1 MDFAHLQ
8 NAFICLLTTYTS
20 LQLYCQSLNTVKYLH
35 LQNVIIYIIISFLF
49 AVRVECTPSDM
60 LVHLNLA
67 REFRGRVYATG
78 NPQACFELGSGSA
91 EMTLRIPIGTQC
103 GTVQQVFHKNGLPH
117 YRLQTPFCL
126 THSNIINLFILIIT
140 QNRGR
145 YVNHVVIQENP
156 VIMQDTDKTVRVECA
171 FTAEDQT
178 VSFRP
183 TGSGDGRLES
193 GGGISV
199 T

>member
-1 MDFAHLQ
+1 
-8 NAFICLLTTYTS
+8 
-20 LQLYCQSLNTVKYLH
+20 
-35 LQNVIIYIIISFLF
+35 
-49 AVRVECTPSDM
+49 
-60 LVHLNLA
+60 
-67 REFRGRVYATG
+67 
-78 NPQACFELGSGSA
+78 
-91 EMTLRIPIGTQC
+91 MTHQ
-103 GTVQQVFHKNGLPH
+103 F
-117 YRLQTPFCL
+117 
-126 THSNIINLFILIIT
+126 

-183 TGSGDGRLES
+183 TGGADGRDENG

>member
-1 MDFAHLQ
+1 MIKMPG
-8 NAFICLLTTYTS
+8 NVMSGKIICN
-20 LQLYCQSLNTVKYLH
+20 YCFYL
-35 LQNVIIYIIISFLF
+35 SFL
-49 AVRVECTPSDM
+49 
-60 LVHLNLA
+60 
-67 REFRGRVYATG
+67 
-78 NPQACFELGSGSA
+78 
-91 EMTLRIPIGTQC
+91 
-103 GTVQQVFHKNGLPH
+103 
-117 YRLQTPFCL
+117 
-126 THSNIINLFILIIT
+126 

-183 TGSGDGRLES
+183 TGPAGDGRDDS
-193 GGGISV
+193 AGGISV

>member
-1 MDFAHLQ
+1 M
-8 NAFICLLTTYTS
+8 N
-20 LQLYCQSLNTVKYLH
+20 
-35 LQNVIIYIIISFLF
+35 
-49 AVRVECTPSDM
+49 E
-60 LVHLNLA
+60 
-67 REFRGRVYATG
+67 
-78 NPQACFELGSGSA
+78 
-91 EMTLRIPIGTQC
+91 
-103 GTVQQVFHKNGLPH
+103 
-117 YRLQTPFCL
+117 
-126 THSNIINLFILIIT
+126 NIHNHFYPRT

-156 VIMQDTDKTVRVECA
+156 VIMQDSDKTVRVECA

-183 TGSGDGRLES
+183 TGNGDGRLEN

>member
-1 MDFAHLQ
+1 MWYSSTGEL
-8 NAFICLLTTYTS
+8 ILVK
-20 LQLYCQSLNTVKYLH
+20 QSDNRYKI
-35 LQNVIIYIIISFLF
+35 NIDSIDEIRFVIYFL
-49 AVRVECTPSDM
+49 
-60 LVHLNLA
+60 
-67 REFRGRVYATG
+67 
-78 NPQACFELGSGSA
+78 
-91 EMTLRIPIGTQC
+91 IP
-103 GTVQQVFHKNGLPH
+103 
-117 YRLQTPFCL
+117 
-126 THSNIINLFILIIT
+126 T

-156 VIMQDTDKTVRVECA
+156 VIMQDSDKTVRVECA

-183 TGSGDGRLES
+183 TGNGDGRLEN

>member
-1 MDFAHLQ
+1 M
-8 NAFICLLTTYTS
+8 IVS
-20 LQLYCQSLNTVKYLH
+20 L
-35 LQNVIIYIIISFLF
+35 
-49 AVRVECTPSDM
+49 A
-60 LVHLNLA
+60 LA
-67 REFRGRVYATG
+67 NDFRGRIYATG
-78 NPQACFELGSGSA
+78 NPQACFELGTGSN
-91 EMTLRIPIGTQC
+91 EMTLRIPLGTEC
-103 GTVQQVFHKNGLPH
+103 GTVQQAWK
-117 YRLQTPFCL
+117 Q
-126 THSNIINLFILIIT
+126 NLGQGHFTSICYLSLL

-183 TGSGDGRLES
+183 TGGVGDGRGDDT
-193 GGGISV
+193 GGLSV

>member
-1 MDFAHLQ
+1 MKMPRNLMISRI
-8 NAFICLLTTYTS
+8 ICN
-20 LQLYCQSLNTVKYLH
+20 YCFYL
-35 LQNVIIYIIISFLF
+35 S
-49 AVRVECTPSDM
+49 
-60 LVHLNLA
+60 
-67 REFRGRVYATG
+67 
-78 NPQACFELGSGSA
+78 
-91 EMTLRIPIGTQC
+91 
-103 GTVQQVFHKNGLPH
+103 
-117 YRLQTPFCL
+117 
-126 THSNIINLFILIIT
+126 IL

-183 TGSGDGRLES
+183 TGPAGDGRDDS
-193 GGGISV
+193 AGGISV

>member
-1 MDFAHLQ
+1 MHL
-8 NAFICLLTTYTS
+8 
-20 LQLYCQSLNTVKYLH
+20 
-35 LQNVIIYIIISFLF
+35 
-49 AVRVECTPSDM
+49 
-60 LVHLNLA
+60 
-67 REFRGRVYATG
+67 
-78 NPQACFELGSGSA
+78 
-91 EMTLRIPIGTQC
+91 
-103 GTVQQVFHKNGLPH
+103 
-117 YRLQTPFCL
+117 
-126 THSNIINLFILIIT
+126 

-183 TGSGDGRLES
+183 TGGLTGDGREDN
-193 GGGISV
+193 GGLSV

>member
-1 MDFAHLQ
+1 LSIHL
-8 NAFICLLTTYTS
+8 
-20 LQLYCQSLNTVKYLH
+20 
-35 LQNVIIYIIISFLF
+35 
-49 AVRVECTPSDM
+49 
-60 LVHLNLA
+60 
-67 REFRGRVYATG
+67 
-78 NPQACFELGSGSA
+78 
-91 EMTLRIPIGTQC
+91 
-103 GTVQQVFHKNGLPH
+103 
-117 YRLQTPFCL
+117 
-126 THSNIINLFILIIT
+126 

-178 VSFRP
+178 VSFKP
-183 TGSGDGRLES
+183 TGSGGQGGRGEDGP

>member
-1 MDFAHLQ
+1 LNIKFDIGLIFL
-8 NAFICLLTTYTS
+8 NK
-20 LQLYCQSLNTVKYLH
+20 LYNL
-35 LQNVIIYIIISFLF
+35 
-49 AVRVECTPSDM
+49 
-60 LVHLNLA
+60 LNL
-67 REFRGRVYATG
+67 
-78 NPQACFELGSGSA
+78 
-91 EMTLRIPIGTQC
+91 
-103 GTVQQVFHKNGLPH
+103 
-117 YRLQTPFCL
+117 
-126 THSNIINLFILIIT
+126 

-183 TGSGDGRLES
+183 TAGPDGRQES
-193 GGGISV
+193 GSGGISV

>member
-1 MDFAHLQ
+1 MHPGRHAGPPGPGPGIQRPNLR
-8 NAFICLLTTYTS
+8 NGKSTKLLRT
-20 LQLYCQSLNTVKYLH
+20 
-35 LQNVIIYIIISFLF
+35 
-49 AVRVECTPSDM
+49 
-60 LVHLNLA
+60 
-67 REFRGRVYATG
+67 
-78 NPQACFELGSGSA
+78 
-91 EMTLRIPIGTQC
+91 RIGPIGNDAENPAQLRVRHC
-103 GTVQQVFHKNGLPH
+103 AAGTTAAKGSQSSICDTFS
-117 YRLQTPFCL
+117 F
-126 THSNIINLFILIIT
+126 

-178 VSFRP
+178 VSFKP
-183 TGSGDGRLES
+183 TAGEGLRGEEA